1 MKSPYN
7 QYKKNN
13 TLERQAK
20 DTKRHFTEVIY
31 LVKKPMKTCLIIK
44 KMQIKTM
51 RYHLAKTKKSGNS
64 KTFRKN
70 VD

>member
-1 MKSPYN
+1 M
-7 QYKKNN
+7 
-13 TLERQAK
+13 LEQQAK

-44 KMQIKTM
+44 KMQIKTTM
-51 RYHLAKTKKSGNS
+51 RYHLAKTKKSDNS